1 MDNTDVYK
9 VLFHNQGKIYEI
21 YAHNVNQ
28 SSMLGFI
35 EVEGMIFGEK
45 SELLI
50 DPAEEKLQ
58 NEFAGVECSY
68 IPMNAIIRIDR
79 VAKHGTNKI
88 IETSDGGNV
97 TPFPSSAFT
106 SDNKKD

>member
-1 MDNTDVYK
+1 MDNTEIYK
-9 VLFHNQGKIYEI
+9 VLFHNQGRIYEI
-21 YAHNVNQ
+21 YVHNVNQ

-35 EVEGMIFGEK
+35 EIEGMIFGEK
-45 SELLI
+45 SDLLI

-58 NEFAGVECSY
+58 NEFANVECSY

-79 VAKHGTNKI
+79 VAKQGINKI
-88 IETSDGGNV
+88 IETSDGANI

-106 SDNKKD
+106 SDIKKD